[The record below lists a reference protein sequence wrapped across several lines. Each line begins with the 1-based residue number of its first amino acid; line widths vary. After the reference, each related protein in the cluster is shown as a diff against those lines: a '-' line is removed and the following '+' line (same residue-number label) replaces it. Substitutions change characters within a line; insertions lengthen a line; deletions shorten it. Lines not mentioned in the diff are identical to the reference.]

1 MPARGYNITIMDIND
16 LLQIFAVIS
25 GLLGSWLVVEQRVDA
40 FYWWL
45 GSNAAL
51 VIIQWTSGNRW
62 LIVLYVAYS
71 LMNLYGIRKW
81 KIAAKASITTTD
93 VPGAGV

>member
-1 MPARGYNITIMDIND
+1 MDIND
-16 LLQIFAVIS
+16 ILQVFAVIS
-25 GLLGSWLVVEQRVDA
+25 GLLGSWLVVQQRVDA

-51 VIIQWTSGNRW
+51 IVIQWASGNRW

-71 LMNLYGIRKW
+71 IMNIYGIMKW
-81 KIAAKASITTTD
+81 RAEAKSHRPMPTE

>member
-1 MPARGYNITIMDIND
+1 MNPNTIND
-16 LLQIFAVIS
+16 VLQVFAVIS
-25 GLLGSWLVVEQRVDA
+25 GLLGSWLVVQQRIDA

-51 VIIQWTSGNRW
+51 IVISWTAGNYW
-62 LIVLYVAYS
+62 LILLYACYT
-71 LMNLYGIRKW
+71 LMNFYGIRKW
-81 KIAAKASITTTD
+81 RAEAKKPLIVPD